1 MRLRRISIRQGT
13 IGRDYTRKYDVEL
26 QKLNMTY
33 SKDLSANSNILAT
46 AYEYRDHT
54 MYWSS
59 PQRVAANGQ
68 AISDSS
74 PGAQELYTTN
84 NDYHQIQRGAKGEWR
99 ASSGSVGWL
108 TGLDLRRNT
117 YENLQ
122 YRPGGLL
129 WPGWTT
135 VPPYTCSPT
144 NLVRA
149 GEVFTDSVTDEA
161 VNAIYGELKFV
172 PAPRWTLTANGRYDH
187 LVLDYATNQTRE
199 IATPFTR
206 SKSFNVTSWRG
217 GANYAVSNDMDV
229 FGNVS
234 TGFRAPTAEQLYNG
248 SISPTSTKVANNE
261 NLRPEQA
268 INMELGARTRTSL
281 FGVPYEVEAAIYQVD
296 RKDYIMSTVGQ
307 YSASSTAVQEMYDN
321 IGGVRNR
328 GFELS
333 LKSDR
338 KREYTLD
345 LAYSYIHAVFTDYE
359 NYYQTLGSP
368 YVASPVMVHYNNTGN
383 AVPRV
388 PRHSLNT
395 TAGWQPNE
403 RFRLALEMD
412 AKTWSWADEIN
423 QEKLPGRTLFHLHA
437 NYDIR
442 DKGPLGAKWSL
453 FARVNNLFD
462 HKYWSTARGTNDA
475 SDYLTGHYDSVYNAD
490 DLSIIVGKPRTW
502 IAGVSATF

>member
-1 MRLRRISIRQGT
+1 
-13 IGRDYTRKYDVEL
+13 
-26 QKLNMTY
+26 
-33 SKDLSANSNILAT
+33 
-46 AYEYRDHT
+46 
-54 MYWSS
+54 
-59 PQRVAANGQ
+59 
-68 AISDSS
+68 
-74 PGAQELYTTN
+74 
-84 NDYHQIQRGAKGEWR
+84 
-99 ASSGSVGWL
+99 
-108 TGLDLRRNT
+108 
-117 YENLQ
+117 
-122 YRPGGLL
+122 
-129 WPGWTT
+129 
-135 VPPYTCSPT
+135 
-144 NLVRA
+144 
-149 GEVFTDSVTDEA
+149 
-161 VNAIYGELKFV
+161 
-172 PAPRWTLTANGRYDH
+172 
-187 LVLDYATNQTRE
+187 
-199 IATPFTR
+199 
-206 SKSFNVTSWRG
+206 
-217 GANYAVSNDMDV
+217 
-229 FGNVS
+229 
-234 TGFRAPTAEQLYNG
+234 
-248 SISPTSTKVANNE
+248 
-261 NLRPEQA
+261 
-268 INMELGARTRTSL
+268 
-281 FGVPYEVEAAIYQVD
+281 
-296 RKDYIMSTVGQ
+296 
-307 YSASSTAVQEMYDN
+307 MYDN

-368 YVASPVMVHYNNTGN
+368 YVANPVMVHYNNTGN

-462 HKYWSTARGTNDA
+462 HKYWTIARGTNDA
-475 SDYLTGHYDSVYNAD
+475 ANYLTGQYDNVYNAD
-490 DLSIIVGKPRTW
+490 DLSIVVGKPRTW